1 MSPFIPSFCWRRVVA
16 DEIITEYGAKTIPLS
31 AEIYVGNITIK
42 AKSKMEAKAEL
53 TIDTKDG
60 IKATFPLQVQQKDMG
75 YFEI

>member
-1 MSPFIPSFCWRRVVA
+1 MRFVA
-16 DEIITEYGAKTIPLS
+16 DELITEYGTKTIPLS
-31 AEIYVGNITIK
+31 AKIFVGNFPVP
-42 AKSKMEAKAEL
+42 AKSKIEAKAEL